1 MILTIGGY
9 WLEPEE
15 FKPNKNTNHKPNKNG
30 NKENQ

>member
-15 FKPNKNTNHKPNKNG
+15 FKQKKVNYNYRFNKNG
-30 NKENQ
+30 ER